1 MNKFKENSRFA
12 SLVDDSSNKNKSV
25 FGKKTDKKSGRDDN
39 RRDDNRRDD
48 NRRDDN
54 RRVQENPVIEEEPK
68 VDSSSSIN
76 HFKSERPTF
85 QRDNYRRPY
94 GRDKEFMEM
103 LQKQEEQKKVEEE
116 KRKDEERK
124 VALAIESFPELVKNK
139 APTAPLIIEN
149 TTNFIEKLK
158 TNVKVVAP
166 VKNIIPPGWTTFKR
180 DMKTNETIIEIG
192 ELKNAKEYI
201 KTPEDL
207 AYDIVD
213 NLVYLHEKRTAEYI
227 ENWGEDEWE
236 KMFRFQNYDY
246 DYHYFDK
253 LDEIYAKNNPDSEDE
268 YSEEEEY

>member
-25 FGKKTDKKSGRDDN
+25 FGKKIDKKSGREES
-39 RRDDNRRDD
+39 

-54 RRVQENPVIEEEPK
+54 RRVEEKPVIEEKPK
-68 VDSSSSIN
+68 IDSSSSSSSIN
-76 HFKSERPTF
+76 HFKSERSSF

-116 KRKDEERK
+116 KRKEEERK

-139 APTAPLIIEN
+139 APIAPLIVEN

-158 TNVKVVAP
+158 TNVKVVEP

-180 DMKTNETIIEIG
+180 DSKTNETIIEIG
-192 ELKNAKEYI
+192 ELKNTKEYI

-213 NLVYLHEKRTAEYI
+213 SLVYLHDKRTAEYI

-246 DYHYFDK
+246 HYFDK
-253 LDEIYAKNNPDSEDE
+253 LDEIYAKNNADSEDE
-268 YSEEEEY
+268 YSEEDEEY